1 MKIIII
7 GGKGTSM
14 VIADQIY
21 DAQVRYGR
29 DVEVIGLALDDRSM
43 GDNICGYPI
52 LCDIKDV
59 YEKYKHFDDVKLI
72 YALHRPDR
80 IRERT
85 ELLYNLSIPL
95 EKFCNFIHPSVMLA
109 RTANVGT
116 GNVILAN
123 CVINHGAK
131 LGNFNTINSGTLI
144 GHDSTIGNNN
154 FFAAQAV
161 TGSGITIGDMNFI
174 GLNSAI
180 RGSMGSGNLVGQC
193 SNLIKEVG
201 DDQTLFG
208 NPAKPQGVVER
219 KPDGYRY

>member
-1 MKIIII
+1 MKIVII

-21 DAQVRYGR
+21 DARVRYGI

-43 GDNICGYPI
+43 GDSICGYPI

-59 YEKYKHFDDVKLI
+59 YKKFESFEDVKFI

-85 ELLYNLSIPL
+85 KLLYDLCIPL
-95 EKFCNFIHPSVMLA
+95 DKFCNFIHPSVMLA
-109 RTANVGT
+109 HTAKIGF

-123 CVINHGAK
+123 CVVNHGVTM
-131 LGNFNTINSGTLI
+131 GNFNTINSGTLI
-144 GHDSTIGNNN
+144 GHDTIVGNNN
-154 FFAAQAV
+154 FFAAQVV
-161 TGSGITIGDMNFI
+161 TGSAITIGDMNFI

-180 RGSMGSGNLVGQC
+180 HRSMGNGNLVGQC
-193 SNLIKEVG
+193 SNAIKEIG
-201 DDQTLFG
+201 DDMTLFG
-208 NPAKPQGVVER
+208 NPAQPRGIVER
-219 KPDGYRY
+219 KPDGYKY

>member
-1 MKIIII
+1 MKIVII

-21 DAQVRYGR
+21 DAKIRYGT
-29 DVEVIGLALDDRSM
+29 DIEVIGLALDDRSM
-43 GDNICGYPI
+43 GDSICGYPI

-59 YEKYKHFDDVKLI
+59 YKKYEPYNDVKLI

-85 ELLYNLSIPL
+85 QLLYDLCIPV

-109 RTANVGT
+109 HTAKIGY

-123 CVINHGAK
+123 SVVNHGVII
-131 LGNFNTINSGTLI
+131 GNFNTINTGTLI
-144 GHDSTIGNNN
+144 GHDTIIGNNN
-154 FFAAQAV
+154 FFAGHVV
-161 TGSGITIGDMNFI
+161 TSSAITIGNMNFI

-180 RGSMGSGNLVGQC
+180 HRSVGNGNLIGQC
-193 SNLIKEVG
+193 SNAIKEIG
-201 DDQTLFG
+201 DDLTLFG
-208 NPAKPQGVVER
+208 NPAKPHGGVEK
-219 KPDGYRY
+219 KPDGYKY